1 MGGHFLQGCRWRT
14 GCKRRTPRRW
24 RTPETRR
31 ATQQEP
37 SNNPLGFATVPKTE
51 PIPKAAP
58 VPKLGQLRGQL
69 VRVPRDIDRTSVGQ
83 GRDESG
89 VSSLFRANSAGQLAE
104 FLESSTATWA
114 EFRRHCRGIPE
125 PNPCAKPSLKPFSY
139 PYQKHHDHH

>member
-1 MGGHFLQGCRWRT
+1 MLVLSAN
-14 GCKRRTPRRW
+14 PRG
-24 RTPETRR
+24 TRR
-31 ATQQEP
+31 ATQREP
-37 SNNPLGFATVPKTE
+37 GENPVGFATVPKTE

-104 FLESSTATWA
+104 F
-114 EFRRHCRGIPE
+114 RRHCRGIPE